1 MVPLKAVSHAA
12 NKDPVCDATIIWQ
25 QSRLPRHCQVAM
37 QLDQCCTTAATSL
50 GRPCATA
57 ACWLI
62 ARHCRRLPSCTA
74 AGLPC
79 TMCHAT
85 AAGHRLI
92 QFFVLKKI
100 ITNLSP
106 YFNDN
111 IDHECVLPIFN
122 DNLPPFCHENLWH
135 NEIFRWQFILV
146 LQPNLIWCKTFC
158 DKKFWWQIWW

>member
-92 QFFVLKKI
+92 QFFVLKKLSLI
-100 ITNLSP
+100 CHHISVTILTTNVCYQFSMTICHHFVTKICGTTK
-106 YFNDN
+106 YFG
-111 IDHECVLPIFN
+111 
-122 DNLPPFCHENLWH
+122 DNLFLFYN
-135 NEIFRWQFILV
+135 
-146 LQPNLIWCKTFC
+146 
-158 DKKFWWQIWW
+158 QI